1 MTHKHYMKQSRFKS
15 NKYGAVKQT
24 YNGYSYHSKK
34 EAEYAAFLDWRI
46 KAGEVEKWE
55 RQHKISLDVNGVH
68 IANYFIDFKV
78 YLSDGSVEYVEVKGA
93 ESALWI
99 QKWRLTQ
106 ALYPDYKLVLV
117 K

>member
-1 MTHKHYMKQSRFKS
+1 MKQTKFKK
-15 NKYGAVKQT
+15 NKYGAVRQT

-34 EAEYAAFLDWRI
+34 EAEYAAHLDWRI

-55 RQHKISLDVNGVH
+55 RQHKISLDVNGKH
-68 IANYFIDFKV
+68 IGNYFIDFKV
-78 YLSDGSVEYVEVKGA
+78 YLSDGSIEYHEVKGA
-93 ESALWI
+93 ETSTWRM
-99 QKWRLTQ
+99 KWQLTK